1 MMSSYRS
8 AARLLAALLSTSVLT
23 AGASLA
29 QTTVTSAPPA
39 SFTLGNGM
47 QVVVIPDHRTPVVTE
62 MIWYKVGSADETP
75 GKSGLAHFLEHLMFK
90 GTANHPAGEFS
101 QTVQRVGGS
110 ENAFTSTDY
119 TGYYQRVTKDQLG
132 RMMEFEA
139 DRMTGLI
146 LKDENVLPERD
157 VVLEEYNMRVANSPD
172 ARLTEQ
178 IMAALYLNHPY
189 GRPIIGWHQE
199 IEKLSRE
206 DALAFYKRFYAPNNA
221 TLIIAGDVDPQ
232 EVRPMV
238 ERNYGP
244 IAAQPAIPERRLRPQ
259 EP

>member
-90 GTANHPAGEFS
+90 GTAKAPAGKFAQAVNE
-101 QTVQRVGGS
+101 VGGQ
-110 ENAFTSTDY
+110 ENAFTSNDY
-119 TGYYQRVTKDQLG
+119 TAFYQRG
-132 RMMEFEA
+132 PR
-139 DRMTGLI
+139 DRPGTA
-146 LKDENVLPERD
+146 
-157 VVLEEYNMRVANSPD
+157 VAFH
-172 ARLTEQ
+172 A
-178 IMAALYLNHPY
+178 
-189 GRPIIGWHQE
+189 
-199 IEKLSRE
+199 
-206 DALAFYKRFYAPNNA
+206 
-221 TLIIAGDVDPQ
+221 
-232 EVRPMV
+232 
-238 ERNYGP
+238 
-244 IAAQPAIPERRLRPQ
+244 
-259 EP
+259 